1 MKARNWTA
9 VDETLNDSFP
19 ASDPPAWNHGRQKTR
34 DQRRTTV
41 RGKKDSAPV
50 PDVAETQTPA
60 QRSDKPKRIRIGP
73 SDIS

>member
-34 DQRRTTV
+34 DRRRTAV
-41 RGKKDSAPV
+41 RGKKDSVPV
-50 PDVAETQTPA
+50 PDTAETH
-60 QRSDKPKRIRIGP
+60 RSDKPKRIRIGP